1 MNLFGE
7 DMVIGDFRLS
17 EHGLILAS
25 FDDESETEDDLGM
38 NYDTVEEYISS
49 NSVPVFIDAKYSEKL
64 RPVATLIKDPCLL
77 SSEDSKLRR
86 IECR

>member
-38 NYDTVEEYISS
+38 NYDTVEEYLFRKMAVKQQLTDEIINDIDSNVMNKLSIDELISAIQYGS
-49 NSVPVFIDAKYSEKL
+49 YDNE
-64 RPVATLIKDPCLL
+64 
-77 SSEDSKLRR
+77 
-86 IECR
+86 